1 MPGVNRPFPGCLL
14 PLFQILFAYWFTFMQ
29 IKLILYERFWPRT
42 IYKREVQGNCI
53 REWPIVITIWQ
64 SSRCY
69 RYQLTLTRQQF
80 IDILSA

>member
-1 MPGVNRPFPGCLL
+1 MKGFGQGL
-14 PLFQILFAYWFTFMQ
+14 
-29 IKLILYERFWPRT
+29 
-42 IYKREVQGNCI
+42 IYKREAQGNRR

-69 RYQLTLTRQQF
+69 SYQLTLTRQQF